1 MRYPVDRFCPISVR
15 LTMATSQG
23 IESEFCSKMNNSIW
37 YSEKTNERYH
47 AVHEGDCP
55 FAGTYLL
62 LSYCR
67 KLSM

>member
-1 MRYPVDRFCPISVR
+1 MRYPLDRFCPISVR

-47 AVHEGDCP
+47 AVHEEDCP
-55 FAGTYLL
+55 FAGKYILTFII
-62 LSYCR
+62 R
-67 KLSM
+67 KL

>member
-1 MRYPVDRFCPISVR
+1 
-15 LTMATSQG
+15 MATSQG

-55 FAGTYLL
+55 FAGNMYLL

-67 KLSM
+67 KL

>member
-1 MRYPVDRFCPISVR
+1 
-15 LTMATSQG
+15 MATSQG

-55 FAGTYLL
+55 FAGTFVFYHIIENCNYKFIIYSSL
-62 LSYCR
+62 
-67 KLSM
+67 